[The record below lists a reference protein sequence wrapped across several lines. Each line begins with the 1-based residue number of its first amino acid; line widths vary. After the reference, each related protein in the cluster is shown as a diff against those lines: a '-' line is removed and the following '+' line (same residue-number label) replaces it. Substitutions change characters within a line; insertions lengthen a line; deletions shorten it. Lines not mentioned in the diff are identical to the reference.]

1 MHLLFEFEK
10 ETKEELF
17 SIYAPTIIG
26 FKQWVRDKMS
36 QLQEEETAELEAKVS
51 TEQNIALSFFKLA
64 NYSKMY
70 WRSVL
75 ADTPLA
81 LPDNLIFLMNLW
93 VHGEMTKMELI
104 RKSTQEK
111 PTGMQIINRLIESK
125 FVCQKDSEVDKRSK
139 IVEITALGEQELINN
154 MEDIQKIA
162 QVINGNLKQTEKQSL
177 IQLLDKL
184 MHFHDDVFNDT
195 KSREDLIYFIANREK

>member
-17 SIYAPTIIG
+17 SIYAPTITG
-26 FKQWVRDKMS
+26 FKQWVRDKMT
-36 QLQEEETAELEAKVS
+36 QLQEEEIPGVEAKVS

-75 ADTPLA
+75 ADSPLA

-111 PTGMQIINRLIESK
+111 PTGMQIVNRLIELK

-139 IVEITALGEQELINN
+139 IVEITTLGEQELMNN
-154 MEDIQKIA
+154 REDIQKIS

-177 IQLLDKL
+177 VQLLDKL
-184 MHFHDDVFNDT
+184 LYFHDDVFSDT
-195 KSREDLIYFIANREK
+195 KNREELIYFIANRER